1 MKRSLIVAALATVAA
16 GTSFA
21 QSSVTIYGR
30 LNDSI
35 ERQKTGDDSKTVLQN
50 NASRIGFK
58 GVEDLGGGLK
68 AGFQL
73 EHGFNADT
81 GTQSQTAF
89 WARQS
94 EVFLQSSTLGTL
106 RLGRFTSEA
115 YYATADYVSMHN
127 HDTGTSS
134 DAFYNYISRDQNK
147 IAYRAPEF
155 VKGLSL
161 EGAVSLHEGTNGQP
175 AATATELDTSHA
187 YDFAANYTIGDL
199 ALGLGYAKNADDKQV
214 AVRALYTLGDFTFG
228 GYYQR
233 AEYGTSAAP
242 QDGKVNVIRLSG
254 MYVLGA
260 SEFHVNV
267 GAAGKFD
274 DIDGTDSK
282 QFTLG
287 YNYNLSKRTK
297 VYAFYTKVDNKD
309 NASYMSGADGK
320 DFSSFALGV
329 RHNF

>member
-35 ERQKTGDDSKTVLQN
+35 ERQKTGDNSIYALQN
-50 NASRIGFK
+50 NASRLGFK

-73 EHGFNADT
+73 EHGFNADN
-81 GTQSQTAF
+81 GKQSQTAF

-94 EVFLQSSTLGTL
+94 EVFLQSAELGTL
-106 RLGRFTSEA
+106 RLGNFTAES

-134 DAFYNYISRDQNK
+134 DALYQYVMRDTNK
-147 IAYRAPEF
+147 VAWRAPEF
-155 VKGLSL
+155 VKNLSL
-161 EGAVSLHEGTNGQP
+161 EAAVSAGEAAAGQEK
-175 AATATELDTSHA
+175 AFDL
-187 YDFAANYTIGDL
+187 AANYSAGNL
-199 ALGLGYAKNADDKQV
+199 ALGAGFSKNRSDKQY

-233 AEYGTSAAP
+233 AELGSTYSP
-242 QDGKVNVIRLSG
+242 NNGKINIVRLSG
-254 MYVLGA
+254 MYAVGA
-260 SEFHVNV
+260 SEFHLNF
-267 GAAGKFD
+267 GLAGKV
-274 DIDGTDSK
+274 DGDGDTDAR
-282 QFTLG
+282 QATVA

-297 VYAFYTKVDNKD
+297 VYAFYTKVDNKAL
-309 NASYMSGADGK
+309 ASYATGANGV
-320 DFSSFALGV
+320 DFSSIAVGV

>member
-1 MKRSLIVAALATVAA
+1 MKRSLIVAAVATVAA
-16 GTSFA
+16 GASFA

-30 LNDSI
+30 LNDSV
-35 ERQKTGDDSKTVLQN
+35 ERQKTGDVSKSVLQN

-73 EHGFNADT
+73 EHGFNADD
-81 GTQSQTAF
+81 GKQSQTAF

-94 EVFLQSSTLGTL
+94 EVFLQSAALGTI
-106 RLGRFTSEA
+106 RLGNFTSES

-134 DAFYNYISRDQNK
+134 DAFYQYVMRDTNK
-147 IAYRAPEF
+147 VAYRAPEF
-155 VKGLSL
+155 VKNLSL
-161 EGAVSLHEGTNGQP
+161 EAAVSAGEGVAGQ
-175 AATATELDTSHA
+175 EKA
-187 YDFAANYTIGDL
+187 YDFAANYSAGDL
-199 ALGLGYAKNADDKQV
+199 ALGAGFSKNKDDKQF
-214 AVRALYTLGDFTFG
+214 AVRALYTVGAFTFG

-233 AEYGTSAAP
+233 AMLDSTYAG
-242 QDGKVNVIRLSG
+242 DGKINNVRLSG

-260 SEFHVNV
+260 SEFHLNV
-267 GAAGKFD
+267 GLAGKV
-274 DIDGTDSK
+274 DGIADTDAK
-282 QFTLG
+282 QATVA

-297 VYAFYTKVDNKD
+297 VYTFYTKVDNK
-309 NASYMSGADGK
+309 AQAAYSVGK
-320 DFSSFALGV
+320 KGDDFSSFAVGV

>member
-30 LNDSI
+30 LNDSV
-35 ERQKTGDDSKTVLQN
+35 ERQKTGDVTKSVLQN

-73 EHGFNADT
+73 EHGFNADN
-81 GTQSQTAF
+81 GQQSQTAF

-94 EVFLQSSTLGTL
+94 EVFLQGNFGTI
-106 RLGRFTSEA
+106 RLGNFTSEA

-134 DAFYNYISRDQNK
+134 DMLYNYVSRDRNK
-147 IAYRAPEF
+147 IAYRLPEF
-155 VKGLSL
+155 VKGLSA
-161 EGAVSLHEGTNGQP
+161 EAAVSLSEG
-175 AATATELDTSHA
+175 AAGPTPYDTDRS
-187 YDFAANYTIGDL
+187 YDAAINYAAGDL
-199 ALGLGYAKNADDKQV
+199 ALGFGYAKNNEDWQMGL
-214 AVRALYTLGDFTFG
+214 RALYTVGDFTFG
-228 GYYQR
+228 GYFQH
-233 AEYGTSAAP
+233 AELGTSFSPA
-242 QDGKVNVIRLSG
+242 DGKVNTVRLSG
-254 MYVLGA
+254 MYTLGA
-260 SEFHVNV
+260 SEFHLNV
-267 GAAGKFD
+267 GVAGKVD
-274 DIDGTDSK
+274 KVGDTDAK
-282 QFTLG
+282 QATVA

-297 VYAFYTKVDNKD
+297 VYAFYTKVDNKALAGYFTGTP
-309 NASYMSGADGK
+309 NA

>member
-1 MKRSLIVAALATVAA
+1 MKRSLIVAAVATVAA
-16 GTSFA
+16 GASFA

-35 ERQKTGDDSKTVLQN
+35 ENQKTGDVKKTVLQN

-73 EHGFNADT
+73 EHGFNSDD
-81 GTQSQTAF
+81 GKQSQTAF

-94 EVFLQSSTLGTL
+94 EVFLQSATLGTI
-106 RLGRFTSEA
+106 RLGNFTSES

-134 DAFYNYISRDQNK
+134 DALYQYVMRDTNK
-147 IAYRAPEF
+147 VAYRAPEF
-155 VKGLSL
+155 VKNLSL
-161 EGAVSLHEGTNGQP
+161 EAAVSAPEG
-175 AATATELDTSHA
+175 AAGAEKA
-187 YDFAANYTIGDL
+187 YDFAANYSAGDL
-199 ALGLGYAKNADDKQV
+199 ALGAGFSKNKDDKQF
-214 AVRALYTLGDFTFG
+214 AVRALYTLGAFTFG

-233 AEYGTSAAP
+233 SMLDSTFAG
-242 QDGKVNVIRLSG
+242 DGKINTVRLSG
-254 MYVLGA
+254 MYAVGA
-260 SEFHVNV
+260 SEFHLNF
-267 GAAGKFD
+267 GLAGKV
-274 DIDGTDSK
+274 DGNGDTDAK
-282 QFTLG
+282 QATVA

-297 VYAFYTKVDNKD
+297 VYTFYTKVDNKAKAAYSVAKAGD
-309 NASYMSGADGK
+309 
-320 DFSSFALGV
+320 DFSSFAVGI

>member
-1 MKRSLIVAALATVAA
+1 MKRSLIVAAVATVAA

-30 LNDSI
+30 LNDSV
-35 ERQKTGDDSKTVLQN
+35 ERQKSGDATKTVLQN

-73 EHGFNADT
+73 EHGFNADD
-81 GTQSQTAF
+81 GKQSQTAF

-94 EVFLQSSTLGTL
+94 EVFLQSAALGTI
-106 RLGRFTSEA
+106 RLGNFTSES

-134 DAFYNYISRDQNK
+134 DAFYQYVMRDTNK
-147 IAYRAPEF
+147 VAYRAPEF
-155 VKGLSL
+155 VKNLSL
-161 EGAVSLHEGTNGQP
+161 EAAVSAPEG
-175 AATATELDTSHA
+175 AAGAEKA
-187 YDFAANYTIGDL
+187 YDFAANYSVGDL
-199 ALGLGYAKNADDKQV
+199 ALGAGFSKNKDDKQFGI
-214 AVRALYTLGDFTFG
+214 RALYTVGAFTFG

-233 AEYGTSAAP
+233 AELGSTFAP
-242 QDGKVNVIRLSG
+242 NDGKINNLRLSG
-254 MYVLGA
+254 MYAVGA
-260 SEFHVNV
+260 SEFHLNF
-267 GAAGKFD
+267 GLAGKV
-274 DIDGTDSK
+274 DGNGDTDAK
-282 QFTLG
+282 QATVA

-297 VYAFYTKVDNKD
+297 VYTFYTKVDNKAKAAYSVAKAGD
-309 NASYMSGADGK
+309 
-320 DFSSFALGV
+320 DFSSFAVGI

>member
-1 MKRSLIVAALATVAA
+1 MKRSLIVAAVATVAA
-16 GTSFA
+16 SASFA

-35 ERQKTGDDSKTVLQN
+35 ENQKTGDVKKTVLQN

-73 EHGFNADT
+73 EHGFNADN

-94 EVFLQSSTLGTL
+94 EVFLQSATLGTI
-106 RLGRFTSEA
+106 RLGNFTSES

-127 HDTGTSS
+127 HDTGTSE
-134 DAFYNYISRDQNK
+134 DKLYNYVMRDTNK
-147 IAYRAPEF
+147 VAYRAPEF
-155 VKGLSL
+155 VKNLSL
-161 EGAVSLHEGTNGQP
+161 EAAVSAPEG
-175 AATATELDTSHA
+175 AAGAEKA
-187 YDFAANYTIGDL
+187 YDFAANYSVGDL
-199 ALGLGYAKNADDKQV
+199 ALGAGFSKNADDKQFGI
-214 AVRALYTLGDFTFG
+214 RALYTVGAFTFG

-233 AEYGTSAAP
+233 AMLDSSYAG
-242 QDGKVNVIRLSG
+242 DGKINTVRLSG

-260 SEFHVNV
+260 SEFHLNF
-267 GAAGKFD
+267 GLAGKV
-274 DIDGTDSK
+274 DGIADTDAK
-282 QFTLG
+282 QATVA

-297 VYAFYTKVDNKD
+297 VYTFYTKVDNKPQATYFP
-309 NASYMSGADGK
+309 NGPTTKGL
-320 DFSSFALGV
+320 DFSSFAVGI

>member
-1 MKRSLIVAALATVAA
+1 MKRSLIVAAVATVAA
-16 GTSFA
+16 GASFA

-35 ERQKTGDDSKTVLQN
+35 ENQKTGDVKKTVLQN

-73 EHGFNADT
+73 EHGFNADN

-94 EVFLQSSTLGTL
+94 EVFLQSATLGTI
-106 RLGRFTSEA
+106 RLGNFTSES

-134 DAFYNYISRDQNK
+134 DALYQYVMRDTNK
-147 IAYRAPEF
+147 AAYRAPEF
-155 VKGLSL
+155 VKNLSL
-161 EGAVSLHEGTNGQP
+161 EAAVSAPEGAVGQ
-175 AATATELDTSHA
+175 EKA
-187 YDFAANYTIGDL
+187 YDFAANYSVGDL
-199 ALGLGYAKNADDKQV
+199 ALGAGFSKNADDKQF
-214 AVRALYTLGDFTFG
+214 AIRALYTVGAFTFG

-233 AEYGTSAAP
+233 SMLDSTFAG
-242 QDGKVNVIRLSG
+242 DGKINTVRLSG
-254 MYVLGA
+254 MYAVGA
-260 SEFHVNV
+260 SEFHLNF
-267 GAAGKFD
+267 GLAGKV
-274 DIDGTDSK
+274 DGIADTDAK
-282 QFTLG
+282 QATVA

-297 VYAFYTKVDNKD
+297 VYTFYTKVDNK
-309 NASYMSGADGK
+309 AQAIYATGAPGV
-320 DFSSFALGV
+320 DFSSFAVGV

>member
-30 LNDSI
+30 LNDSV
-35 ERQKTGDDSKTVLQN
+35 ERQKTGDNSIYALQN
-50 NASRIGFK
+50 NSSRIGFK

-73 EHGFNADT
+73 EHGFNADN
-81 GTQSQTAF
+81 GKQSQTAF

-94 EVFLQSSTLGTL
+94 EVFLQSAELGTL
-106 RLGRFTSEA
+106 RLGNFTAES

-134 DAFYNYISRDQNK
+134 DALYQYVMRDTNK
-147 IAYRAPEF
+147 VAWRAPEF
-155 VKGLSL
+155 VKNLSL
-161 EGAVSLHEGTNGQP
+161 EAAVSAGEAAPGQEK
-175 AATATELDTSHA
+175 AFDL
-187 YDFAANYTIGDL
+187 AANYSAGNL
-199 ALGLGYAKNADDKQV
+199 ALGAGFSKNKSDKQF

-233 AEYGTSAAP
+233 AELGSSFQP
-242 QDGKVNVIRLSG
+242 LDGKVNIVRLSG
-254 MYVLGA
+254 MYAVGA
-260 SEFHVNV
+260 SEFHLNFGV
-267 GAAGKFD
+267 AGKLDHID
-274 DIDGTDSK
+274 DTDSR
-282 QFTLG
+282 QATVA

-297 VYAFYTKVDNKD
+297 LYAFYTKVDNK
-309 NASYMSGADGK
+309 ALATYATGQAGV
-320 DFSSFALGV
+320 DFSSIAAGI

>member
-35 ERQKTGDDSKTVLQN
+35 ERQKVGDTDKTVLQN

-73 EHGFNADT
+73 EHGFNADN

-94 EVFLQSSTLGTL
+94 EVFLQSSAFGTI
-106 RLGRFTSEA
+106 RLGNFTSES

-127 HDTGTSS
+127 HDTGTSE
-134 DAFYNYISRDQNK
+134 DKLYNYVMRDTNK
-147 IAYRAPEF
+147 VAYRAPEF
-155 VKGLSL
+155 VKNLSL
-161 EGAVSLHEGTNGQP
+161 EAAVSAPEG
-175 AATATELDTSHA
+175 AAGAEKA
-187 YDFAANYTIGDL
+187 YDFAANYSVGDL
-199 ALGLGYAKNADDKQV
+199 ALGAGFSKNKDDKQFGI
-214 AVRALYTLGDFTFG
+214 RGLYTLGAFTFG

-233 AEYGTSAAP
+233 AELGTTYAP
-242 QDGKVNVIRLSG
+242 NKGKINTVRLSG
-254 MYVLGA
+254 MYALGA
-260 SEFHVNV
+260 SEFHLNV
-267 GAAGKFD
+267 GFAGKV
-274 DIDGTDSK
+274 DGNADTDAK
-282 QFTLG
+282 QYTVA

-297 VYAFYTKVDNKD
+297 LYTFYTKVDNKPKAAYFP
-309 NASYMSGADGK
+309 NGATTGL
-320 DFSSFALGV
+320 DFSSFAVGI

>member
-1 MKRSLIVAALATVAA
+1 MKRSLIVAAVATVAA

-35 ERQKTGDDSKTVLQN
+35 ENQKVGDVKKTVLQN

-73 EHGFNADT
+73 EHGFNADN

-94 EVFLQSSTLGTL
+94 EVFLQSATLGTI
-106 RLGRFTSEA
+106 RLGNFTSES

-134 DAFYNYISRDQNK
+134 DALYNYVMRDTNK
-147 IAYRAPEF
+147 VAYRAPEF
-155 VKGLSL
+155 VKNLSL
-161 EGAVSLHEGTNGQP
+161 EAAVSAAEAVPGQ
-175 AATATELDTSHA
+175 EKA
-187 YDFAANYTIGDL
+187 YDFAANYSVGDL
-199 ALGLGYAKNADDKQV
+199 ALGAGFSKNADDKQLGI
-214 AVRALYTLGDFTFG
+214 RALYTVGAFTFG

-233 AEYGTSAAP
+233 AMLDSTYAG
-242 QDGKVNVIRLSG
+242 DGKINTIRLSG

-260 SEFHVNV
+260 SEFHLNF
-267 GAAGKFD
+267 GLAGKV
-274 DIDGTDSK
+274 DGIADTDAK
-282 QFTLG
+282 QATVA

-297 VYAFYTKVDNKD
+297 VYTFYTKVDNK
-309 NASYMSGADGK
+309 AQATYATGAKGV
-320 DFSSFALGV
+320 DFSSFAVGV

>member
-1 MKRSLIVAALATVAA
+1 MKRSLIVAAVATVAA

-35 ERQKTGDDSKTVLQN
+35 ESQKVGDTKKTVLQN

-73 EHGFNADT
+73 EHGLNADD
-81 GTQSQTAF
+81 GKQSQSAF

-94 EVFLQSSTLGTL
+94 EVFLQSATLGTI
-106 RLGRFTSEA
+106 RLGNFTSES

-134 DAFYNYISRDQNK
+134 DALYNYVMRDTNK
-147 IAYRAPEF
+147 AAYRAPEF
-155 VKGLSL
+155 VKNLSL
-161 EGAVSLHEGTNGQP
+161 EGAVSAGEGVAGQ
-175 AATATELDTSHA
+175 EKA
-187 YDFAANYTIGDL
+187 YDFAANYSVGDL
-199 ALGLGYAKNADDKQV
+199 ALGAGFSKNKSDKQFG
-214 AVRALYTLGDFTFG
+214 VRALYTLGAFTFG

-233 AEYGTSAAP
+233 AELGTTYAP
-242 QDGKVNVIRLSG
+242 NNGKINVVRLSG
-254 MYVLGA
+254 MYAVGA
-260 SEFHVNV
+260 SEFHLNV
-267 GAAGKFD
+267 GLAGKV
-274 DIDGTDSK
+274 DGNGDTDAK
-282 QFTLG
+282 QATVA

-297 VYAFYTKVDNKD
+297 VYTFYTKVDNK
-309 NASYMSGADGK
+309 AQATYATGAKGV
-320 DFSSFALGV
+320 DFSSFAVGV